1 MSEKLKRGRP
11 KGVKN
16 GERKPID
23 LKLVAA
29 LCKASCT
36 QYEIATALDYS
47 EAGFSRRVKS
57 DPELKK
63 VLAQNYVAGN
73 VSLRRAQFRIA
84 MDRYFTIC
92 RDCGKIAEHASEFLS
107 QCAYCNSENIR
118 HQFVPGSTG
127 MLIWLGKQILHQSDR
142 VVLQGDPEKPLEVN
156 NNVSIRALSDKDIRQ
171 LQAIARRASVKPRN
185 GKKASA

>member
-1 MSEKLKRGRP
+1 MAEKLKPGRP

-29 LCKASCT
+29 LCKANCT

-47 EAGFSRRVKS
+47 EAGFSRRVNS

-63 VLAQNYVAGN
+63 VLDRNYVTAK
-73 VSLRRAQFRIA
+73 VSLRREQVRNA

-92 RDCGKIAEHASEFLS
+92 KDCGKITEHAGEFLPR
-107 QCAYCNSENIR
+107 CAYCDSENVR
-118 HQFVPGSTG
+118 HQFIPGSTG

-142 VVLQGDPEKPLEVN
+142 VMVQGDPDKPLEVN

>member
-63 VLAQNYVAGN
+63 VLDQNYVAGK
-73 VSLRRAQFRIA
+73 VSIRRAQHRNA

-92 RDCGKIAEHASEFLS
+92 RDCGKITEHAGEFLPK
-107 QCAYCNSENIR
+107 CAYCDSDNVR

-127 MLIWLGKQILHQSDR
+127 MLIWLGKQELHQSDR
-142 VVLQGDPEKPLEVN
+142 VMVQGDAEKPLVISTLAEFVKN
-156 NNVSIRALSDKDIRQ
+156 AAKKEKPK
-171 LQAIARRASVKPRN
+171 RRPEDA
-185 GKKASA
+185 

>member
-1 MSEKLKRGRP
+1 MAEKLKRGRP

-29 LCKASCT
+29 LCKADCT

-47 EAGFSRRVKS
+47 EAGFSRRVNS

-63 VLAQNYVAGN
+63 ILELNYVAGKI
-73 VSLRRAQFRIA
+73 SLRREQARNA

-92 RDCGKIAEHASEFLS
+92 KDCGKITEHAGEFLPR
-107 QCAYCNSENIR
+107 CAYCDSENVR
-118 HQFVPGSTG
+118 HQFIPGSTG
-127 MLIWLGKQILHQSDR
+127 MLIWLGKQKLHQSDR
-142 VVLQGDPEKPLEVN
+142 VMVQGDAEKPLEVN
-156 NNVSIRALSDKDIRQ
+156 NNVSIRSLPDKDIRQ